1 MYIKIWYGETLLMV
15 ILKLLILKKKTRT
28 EKEERLMEIEIK
40 LYELN
45 FLMNENMIMILKK
58 QHTIKCLL
66 SSIMTLFLFLFSNIK
81 KKNKN

>member
-1 MYIKIWYGETLLMV
+1 MV
-15 ILKLLILKKKTRT
+15 ILKLLILKKTRR
-28 EKEERLMEIEIK
+28 EKEDRLVEIEIN

>member
-1 MYIKIWYGETLLMV
+1 MV
-15 ILKLLILKKKTRT
+15 ILKLLILKKTRR
-28 EKEERLMEIEIK
+28 EKEDRLVEIEIN

-45 FLMNENMIMILKK
+45 FLMNENMIMILKKKKK

>member
-1 MYIKIWYGETLLMV
+1 MV

-28 EKEERLMEIEIK
+28 EKEERLMEIEIN

-58 QHTIKCLL
+58 KK
-66 SSIMTLFLFLFSNIK
+66 SNIQL
-81 KKNKN
+81 NVYYLPL

>member
-1 MYIKIWYGETLLMV
+1 MV
-15 ILKLLILKKKTRT
+15 ILKLLILKKTRR
-28 EKEERLMEIEIK
+28 EKEERLVEIEIN

-66 SSIMTLFLFLFSNIK
+66 SSIMTLFLILFSNIK

>member
-1 MYIKIWYGETLLMV
+1 MV